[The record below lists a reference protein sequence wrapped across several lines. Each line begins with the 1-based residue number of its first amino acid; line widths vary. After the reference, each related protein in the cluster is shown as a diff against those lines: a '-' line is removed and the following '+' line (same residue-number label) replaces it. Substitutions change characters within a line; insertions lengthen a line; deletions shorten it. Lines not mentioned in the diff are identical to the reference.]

1 VDQEERVLSNLKIEL
16 QTVPRRSRQEP
27 IGGHHHEDA
36 SFRRSLTS
44 APESAIT
51 LEPYLATSLFA
62 TRVAKS
68 FMSGVCF
75 FPGTSDFD
83 CSARFR
89 ELNETF
95 AIPASSYTFKL
106 KQCPRAGTKK
116 RWPTNKPAS
125 AKSRTAY
132 AANSAIT
139 SISTSA
145 PSGNLATWM
154 VERAGL
160 WPSKPASYK
169 GFTLGKSPMSW
180 RNMVDFTTF

>member
-1 VDQEERVLSNLKIEL
+1 M
-16 QTVPRRSRQEP
+16 PRRSRQEP
-27 IGGHHHEDA
+27 IVGHHQHDA
-36 SFRRSLTS
+36 SFRRSLSS

-83 CSARFR
+83 CLARFR

-95 AIPASSYTFKL
+95 AILASSHTFQL
-106 KQCPRAGTKK
+106 TQRPRAG
-116 RWPTNKPAS
+116 
-125 AKSRTAY
+125 AKSAGQQTSRPARKIERPSEPAY

-139 SISTSA
+139 SISTRA
-145 PSGNLATWM
+145 PRGSLATWM

-160 WPSKPASYK
+160 WPSKPASYS
-169 GFTLGKSPMSW
+169 GFTLGKSPMSC
-180 RNMVDFTTF
+180 RNIVDLTTF